1 LLARRAGVPLA
12 YQRVITPAARLGGL
26 CETVLTRVAGPTRL
40 EIGLAVVAIAVPAAV
55 ADLFELA
62 AALLSL
68 ATALAVFVDGFLQIV
83 FRLLDVTA
91 TLVIALGTGGYRHS
105 G

>member
-1 LLARRAGVPLA
+1 LLATACWRPSGL
-12 YQRVITPAARLGGL
+12 PARDYSSGQTAREG
-26 CETVLTRVAGPTRL
+26 CETVLTWVAGPTRL

-68 ATALAVFVDGFLQIV
+68 ATALAVFV
-83 FRLLDVTA
+83 
-91 TLVIALGTGGYRHS
+91 
-105 G
+105 

>member
-1 LLARRAGVPLA
+1 MGCSAQPATGGRRD
-12 YQRVITPAARLGGL
+12 GL
-26 CETVLTRVAGPTRL
+26 YVGCRMNEV
-40 EIGLAVVAIAVPAAV
+40 GLAVVTIAVVMAVAAAV
-55 ADLFELA
+55 AGLFELA

-83 FRLLDVTA
+83 FRLLDVTSA
-91 TLVIALGTGGYRHS
+91 SVVVLGTGGYRHS